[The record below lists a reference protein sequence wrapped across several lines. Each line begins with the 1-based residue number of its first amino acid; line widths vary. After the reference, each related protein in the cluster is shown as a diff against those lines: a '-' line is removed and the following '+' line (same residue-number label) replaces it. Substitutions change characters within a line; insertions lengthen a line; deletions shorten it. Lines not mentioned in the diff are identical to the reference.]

1 MPGLYYEQCDIG
13 RVIKHR
19 LSRTVTESDNVLFCA
34 ITHNPQ
40 PLHLDA
46 EYASKT
52 EFGQRVFNS
61 MYTVSF
67 ACGVSVEDTTQGT
80 LVVNLGFGEMKFPK
94 PVFIND
100 TLSVETEIMEK
111 RPSKSRPN
119 AGIVTFE
126 HRVYNQH
133 SDIVCTM
140 LRTALLQRLP
150 SGLDGKNSGE

>member
-1 MPGLYYEQCDIG
+1 MPGIVFDECQIG
-13 RVIKHR
+13 QVIQHTMT
-19 LSRTVTESDNVLFCA
+19 RTVTESDNVLFCA

-40 PLHLDA
+40 PLHLDE
-46 EYASKT
+46 EYAKKT

-61 MYTVSF
+61 MYTVAF
-67 ACGVSVEDTTQGT
+67 ACGVSVEDTTMGT

-111 RPSKSRPN
+111 RESRSRPD

-126 HRVYNQH
+126 HRVFNQKRDLVCSIIRIAMIQRCRQS
-133 SDIVCTM
+133 SD
-140 LRTALLQRLP
+140 AAA
-150 SGLDGKNSGE
+150 

>member
-1 MPGLYYEQCDIG
+1 MPGIYYDECEVDQ
-13 RVIKHR
+13 VIKHR
-19 LSRTVTESDNVLFCA
+19 LTRTVTEADNVLFCS

-40 PLHLDA
+40 PLHLDE
-46 EYASKT
+46 EYAKRT

-67 ACGVSVEDTTQGT
+67 ACGVSVEDTTMGT

-100 TLSVETEIMEK
+100 TLRVETRIKDK
-111 RPSKSRPN
+111 RASKSRPN

-126 HRVYNQH
+126 HFVYNQH
-133 SDIVCTM
+133 EDMVCSII
-140 LRTALLQRLP
+140 RIALLKKRE
-150 SGLDGKNSGE
+150 GES

>member
-13 RVIKHR
+13 QVIKHN
-19 LSRTVTESDNVLFCA
+19 LSRTVTEADNVLFCA

-46 EYASKT
+46 EYARNT

-67 ACGVSVEDTTQGT
+67 ACGVSVEDTTLGT

-100 TLSVETEIMEK
+100 TLSVETEIKEK

-133 SDIVCTM
+133 SDMVCSI

-150 SGLDGKNSGE
+150 TEEGEQHAG

>member
-1 MPGLYYEQCDIG
+1 MPGIYFDDCEVGQTIQHG
-13 RVIKHR
+13 MR
-19 LSRTVTESDNVLFCA
+19 RTVTESDNVLFCA

-46 EYASKT
+46 EYAKGT

-67 ACGVSVEDTTQGT
+67 ACGVSVEDTTLGT

-100 TLSVETEIMEK
+100 TLHVETEIKE
-111 RPSKSRPN
+111 RRESSSRPN

-126 HRVYNQH
+126 HRVFNQH
-133 SDIVCTM
+133 DLLVCSIIRIAM
-140 LRTALLQRLP
+140 LQKSSAA
-150 SGLDGKNSGE
+150 

>member
-1 MPGLYYEQCDIG
+1 MPGIYFDEAHVGQIL
-13 RVIKHR
+13 KHR
-19 LSRTVTESDNVLFCA
+19 LTRTVTEADNVLFCA

-46 EYASKT
+46 EYAKTT

-61 MYTVSF
+61 MYTVAF
-67 ACGVSVEDTTQGT
+67 ACGVSVEDTTLGT

-100 TLSVETEIMEK
+100 TLRVETLIKDK
-111 RPSKSRPN
+111 RESKSRPD

-126 HRVYNQH
+126 HLVYNQH
-133 SDIVCTM
+133 GDLVCTI
-140 LRTALLQRLP
+140 LRIALLQRH
-150 SGLDGKNSGE
+150 NSET